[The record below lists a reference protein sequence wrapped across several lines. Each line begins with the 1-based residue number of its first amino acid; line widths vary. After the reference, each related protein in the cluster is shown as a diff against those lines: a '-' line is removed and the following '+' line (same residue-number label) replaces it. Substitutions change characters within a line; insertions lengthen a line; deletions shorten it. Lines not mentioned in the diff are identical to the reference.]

1 MRETYLKKNADI
13 IIKII
18 YILISIAFVLPSILY
33 LIRNRTVLGFDNY
46 YNFFIDDGKNKIL
59 STTIFLIIFLSL
71 SALYL
76 CFINKKKSSKNIK
89 QLLIYVAG
97 VSIIYL
103 VMLPWHSSDIFYYM
117 GVGEL
122 NSVYGQNPYYE
133 TMRKYVENNP
143 EIIEKDN
150 IMKKGYKNYWSNTTV
165 VYGPIAQLLF
175 SIVTKLSFKNIDFC
189 ILLFKLLNLIVHL
202 LNCYLIYK
210 ITKKIKFSVIYGLNP
225 YIFMEF
231 IGMVHN
237 DIIVV
242 LFILLSFYFLK
253 KKKNLFISITFLAIA
268 TGIKYFTIL
277 LLPILVLYH
286 FRNENKIGKR
296 ILKCIIYGMLFV
308 AIMLIEYALYY
319 KNMNI
324 FTAMMVQNE
333 KLSKSIY
340 SSLIGMGVLGKVVYI
355 NIFGKIIEIS
365 KVSYYLR
372 KIIFIFFGITYV
384 KFCID
389 LLTTKNIKLTNVLR
403 KYNFELIIFLFTLGT
418 FQQWYILWLF
428 ATIMWQKP
436 NMIRNIIGISLAS
449 EIGNT
454 IYMYKTESFVYDIFF
469 ILIMSIVF
477 IIWKIC
483 TNKRRLSIDIPQSK

>member
-1 MRETYLKKNADI
+1 M
-13 IIKII
+13 
-18 YILISIAFVLPSILY
+18 
-33 LIRNRTVLGFDNY
+33 
-46 YNFFIDDGKNKIL
+46 
-59 STTIFLIIFLSL
+59 
-71 SALYL
+71 
-76 CFINKKKSSKNIK
+76 
-89 QLLIYVAG
+89 
-97 VSIIYL
+97 
-103 VMLPWHSSDIFYYM
+103 
-117 GVGEL
+117 
-122 NSVYGQNPYYE
+122 
-133 TMRKYVENNP
+133 
-143 EIIEKDN
+143 
-150 IMKKGYKNYWSNTTV
+150 
-165 VYGPIAQLLF
+165 
-175 SIVTKLSFKNIDFC
+175 
-189 ILLFKLLNLIVHL
+189 
-202 LNCYLIYK
+202 
-210 ITKKIKFSVIYGLNP
+210 IYGLNP